1 MSVTCDICN
10 VCAEPFTNVLRKQVK
25 CSGCEYTACRS
36 CIETYMSNT
45 TLDYQCMNCNRLM
58 DDDFIKAELTL
69 ASVKRLQKHRENVL
83 FERQKAMCPQ
93 TQFHVKREINME
105 LRDSKRLQLSHLH
118 RMNSALQE
126 VIDFGKKNEFD
137 MDEFTEHHNVQSFV
151 NMKQNVTAKIA
162 TIRADIR
169 RILTELDENAASD
182 RNKSQSKI
190 QFSLPCIR
198 DNCKGFVTAENKW
211 QCGICD
217 CVLCKHCHMEV
228 HEFHEC
234 NQEDVDSAT
243 LIKQSTRSCPVCST
257 LIHKIEGCNQM
268 WCTQCNTAFCY
279 RTGQRFTRNIH
290 NPHYFDW
297 LNRNPH
303 INVNEQHNMQ
313 QPLLCNENIAQF
325 RLVNHI
331 NNVLKTDDVRRNVIE
346 EIRMKYHALAD
357 GTRFQRDEYNPES
370 ENRTQR
376 VKWMRGLID
385 DTKFK
390 RFVQSREKRWNVD
403 TRLYQ
408 VFDMYNNMSNEII
421 LKIIKENNK
430 EQLLELYNELCELR
444 KYTNTCFAR
453 VGKLYSIS
461 CPRL

>member
-1 MSVTCDICN
+1 
-10 VCAEPFTNVLRKQVK
+10 
-25 CSGCEYTACRS
+25 
-36 CIETYMSNT
+36 
-45 TLDYQCMNCNRLM
+45 
-58 DDDFIKAELTL
+58 
-69 ASVKRLQKHRENVL
+69 
-83 FERQKAMCPQ
+83 
-93 TQFHVKREINME
+93 
-105 LRDSKRLQLSHLH
+105 
-118 RMNSALQE
+118 
-126 VIDFGKKNEFD
+126 
-137 MDEFTEHHNVQSFV
+137 
-151 NMKQNVTAKIA
+151 
-162 TIRADIR
+162 
-169 RILTELDENAASD
+169 
-182 RNKSQSKI
+182 
-190 QFSLPCIR
+190 
-198 DNCKGFVTAENKW
+198 
-211 QCGICD
+211 
-217 CVLCKHCHMEV
+217 
-228 HEFHEC
+228 
-234 NQEDVDSAT
+234 
-243 LIKQSTRSCPVCST
+243 
-257 LIHKIEGCNQM
+257 
-268 WCTQCNTAFCY
+268 
-279 RTGQRFTRNIH
+279 
-290 NPHYFDW
+290 
-297 LNRNPH
+297 
-303 INVNEQHNMQ
+303 MQ